1 MKRLLPFSPL
11 RALSLNTDILE
22 RNPGLFYIYQR
33 ADIAQLVEQRTR
45 NAWVV
50 GSIPIVGTN
59 NVRLSLMLV
68 SGFFAKRGHT
78 LGRIRK
84 KIFPKEHQYDFSM
97 PK

>member
-1 MKRLLPFSPL
+1 MKHSLLSSRLHV
-11 RALSLNTDILE
+11 LSLNTDILE

-59 NVRLSLMLV
+59 NVRLSLMFV

>member
-1 MKRLLPFSPL
+1 MKHSLLSSRLHV
-11 RALSLNTDILE
+11 LSLNTDILE

-59 NVRLSLMLV
+59 NVRLSLMFV
-68 SGFFAKRGHT
+68 SGFFAKRGHA

-84 KIFPKEHQYDFSM
+84 KIFPKEHQYDFSI